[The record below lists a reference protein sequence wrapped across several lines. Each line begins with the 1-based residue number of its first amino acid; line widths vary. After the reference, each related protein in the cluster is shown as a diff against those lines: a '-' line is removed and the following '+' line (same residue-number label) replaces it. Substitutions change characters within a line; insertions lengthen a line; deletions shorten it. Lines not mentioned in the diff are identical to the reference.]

1 MLNYLIFS
9 LYISIKIEKKSINI
23 DYLRILYR
31 NLNLILETEIRKLKQ
46 YIEELKSDYQQ
57 QDNKLNRIVEKTTNI
72 LQEYE
77 LIEYEINSMNKKVI
91 SKGEKVT
98 TNTLNKI
105 FSTKN
110 NDPQII
116 FILKILYE
124 ILSLNINSIEDNSNL
139 NSNINK
145 SNNNSS
151 INTIINT
158 KDKITWEFLKQNI
171 TYKSILLLL
180 SFISETSNLNLTKEI
195 MESATPII
203 TKYNHYKNCY
213 ANSFP
218 EIMIIIDFIKIMI
231 VYYTKLSLV
240 KKLFISNKNK
250 NSKMET
256 IQLDLDKND
265 ELIQKTKLILNEITK
280 DYNSLKKNK
289 NKNDKIIYGYN
300 ILEKYSLYEK
310 YTVCQENIYN
320 YDDKYYNNY
329 GGNDYNNKVSK
340 IKYVIKLNKKY
351 RNKEKFIHQL
361 SSSLISYSKGIR
373 KINKEKFIQNIKENK
388 NNSINKTSNT
398 NSITKNNTSISI
410 NNNNNN
416 LLLKSIE
423 SNNSSQNLCRS
434 FRTNSINVTRNNSTP
449 YRSETSRNNIFL
461 KKSFV
466 DSNPTFD
473 NFFQLSNRNLLI
485 KDGLN
490 TSSVDWEQPKNITKK
505 KINSNFNSL
514 KNSVNKTNN
523 KKTLCFRNLKQHQI
537 NLKFENEQWT
547 PCSFCCKNIKTK
559 VNNK

>member
-151 INTIINT
+151 INTVINT
-158 KDKITWEFLKQNI
+158 NDKITWEFLKQNI

-203 TKYNHYKNCY
+203 TKYNHYKN
-213 ANSFP
+213 N
-218 EIMIIIDFIKIMI
+218 
-231 VYYTKLSLV
+231 
-240 KKLFISNKNK
+240 
-250 NSKMET
+250 
-256 IQLDLDKND
+256 
-265 ELIQKTKLILNEITK
+265 
-280 DYNSLKKNK
+280 
-289 NKNDKIIYGYN
+289 
-300 ILEKYSLYEK
+300 
-310 YTVCQENIYN
+310 
-320 YDDKYYNNY
+320 
-329 GGNDYNNKVSK
+329 
-340 IKYVIKLNKKY
+340 
-351 RNKEKFIHQL
+351 
-361 SSSLISYSKGIR
+361 
-373 KINKEKFIQNIKENK
+373 
-388 NNSINKTSNT
+388 
-398 NSITKNNTSISI
+398 
-410 NNNNNN
+410 
-416 LLLKSIE
+416 
-423 SNNSSQNLCRS
+423 
-434 FRTNSINVTRNNSTP
+434 
-449 YRSETSRNNIFL
+449 
-461 KKSFV
+461 
-466 DSNPTFD
+466 
-473 NFFQLSNRNLLI
+473 
-485 KDGLN
+485 
-490 TSSVDWEQPKNITKK
+490 
-505 KINSNFNSL
+505 
-514 KNSVNKTNN
+514 
-523 KKTLCFRNLKQHQI
+523 
-537 NLKFENEQWT
+537 
-547 PCSFCCKNIKTK
+547 CCDTYK
-559 VNNK
+559 